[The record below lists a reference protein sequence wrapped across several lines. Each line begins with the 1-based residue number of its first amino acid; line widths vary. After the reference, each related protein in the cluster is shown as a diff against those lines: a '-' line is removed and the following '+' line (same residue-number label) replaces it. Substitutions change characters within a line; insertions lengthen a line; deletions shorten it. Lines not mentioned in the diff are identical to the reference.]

1 MAYRSPL
8 LEAPRAIAPPDGHPE
23 SGVPWHW
30 GDPFAEQR
38 TAARGVVVID
48 RSHREVLAVSGE
60 ERLSWLHLVISQHVT
75 HLPEGEGTEALILDS
90 QGHVDTH
97 FVLAQIDG
105 TVWLDSDPG
114 ATATSAL
121 PKGGKQTLLEYLEAM
136 KFWSK
141 VEVRDV
147 TTKLAVL
154 TLLGP
159 DADRVLGAV
168 GVALDTAPYAVTA
181 LPGAGFAR
189 RMPWPS
195 RSSVD
200 LLVPREDLAEWWQNL
215 TDAGARAAGSWTFD
229 ALRVESR
236 RPRLGVDT
244 DERTIP
250 HEVGW
255 IGSAAHVAKGCY
267 RGQETVSK
275 VHNVGRPPR
284 YLALLHLDGSPEIT
298 PETGDPVRLGERV
311 VGHVGTVVQHHELG
325 PIALALVKR
334 SVPAAAEVLA
344 GLGPDDT
351 PYSADTGSSDN
362 TGAGTEAGDSE
373 ERVDRVVQAVVDP
386 DSVPGEHA
394 APGREAAQR
403 LRG

>member
-8 LEAPRAIAPPDGHPE
+8 LETPRAIAPPEGHPE

-48 RSHREVLAVSGE
+48 RSHREVLAVTGE

-75 HLPEGEGTEALILDS
+75 QLPEGEGTEALVLDS

-97 FVLAQIDG
+97 FLLAHVDG

-121 PKGGKQTLLEYLEAM
+121 PKGGEQTLHEYLEAM

-141 VEVRDV
+141 VEIRDA
-147 TTKLAVL
+147 TTELAVL

-159 DADRVLGAV
+159 EAERLLGAV
-168 GVALDTAPYAVTA
+168 GVEVGSAPYAVTA
-181 LPGAGFAR
+181 LPGGGFTR
-189 RMPWPS
+189 RVPWPS

-200 LLVPREDLAEWWQNL
+200 LLVPREELATWWQKL
-215 TDAGARAAGSWTFD
+215 TDAGARPAGSWTFD

-236 RPRLGVDT
+236 HPRVGVDT

-267 RGQETVSK
+267 RGQETVAK

-311 VGHVGTVVQHHELG
+311 VGRVGSVVQHHELG

-334 SVPAAAEVLA
+334 SVPAAAELLA
-344 GLGPDDT
+344 GLKD
-351 PYSADTGSSDN
+351 
-362 TGAGTEAGDSE
+362 E
-373 ERVDRVVQAVVDP
+373 ETDRVVQAVVDP